1 MTSSRK
7 PPIYRMVW
15 MSTIIPTHSNQNT
28 APLKRRIFLF
38 SISMILLIA
47 AASPIFLR
55 TNSEFD
61 LVFKTYAKLLLQG
74 EDIYHEGSVFM
85 YPPWMAFICIP
96 FNSLPQWLSRLSWGT
111 INIFFFYLAID
122 SSWKI
127 SKPVFASNEK
137 FGWIAFIIG
146 LICTTTYFLN
156 CLSHQQFDVIIAGTI
171 LFGCLQLSKAKDIN
185 GGILLGVAAACKL
198 TPLLFLP
205 YLIYRFRWKATLAFA
220 AGFLFCNFI
229 ADIILGLPPEGKP
242 RPIIFV
248 ERFLAP
254 MTKPDFVPGTWGSEI
269 IYNQSLAGTG
279 KRFTQT
285 HIETKEGKYSVIIE
299 PDNAKSPKVK
309 PILMGLVLFGTAMSL
324 FCWGW
329 PGNPSNLNTTGSPQF
344 ALEASMILCAMLL
357 LSPMSSKAHFG
368 ILILPAFCLA
378 RMLESKQKALAIFF
392 LAIPLL
398 MGILLNKDLSGA
410 NIYTLLLWVAG
421 VTWSTISLFLGNAI
435 LRYFAKQQ
443 QTNSQPLD

>member
-1 MTSSRK
+1 
-7 PPIYRMVW
+7 
-15 MSTIIPTHSNQNT
+15 MSTIIPSHSNHNT
-28 APLKRRIFLF
+28 VHLKRKILLF

-61 LVFKTYAKLLLQG
+61 LVFKPYAKLLLQG

-122 SSWKI
+122 SAWKI
-127 SKPVFASNEK
+127 SKSVFASNEK

-146 LICTTTYFLN
+146 LICVTTYFLN

-205 YLIYRFRWKATLAFA
+205 YLIYRFRWKAIMAFVV
-220 AGFLFCNFI
+220 GFLFCNFI
-229 ADIILGLPPEGKP
+229 PDIILGLPPEGKP
-242 RPIIFV
+242 RPMIFI

-299 PDNAKSPKVK
+299 PDNSQSPKVK
-309 PILMGLVLFGTAMSL
+309 PILMGLVLFGTVMTF

-329 PGNPSNLNTTGSPQF
+329 PGNPSNLNTTATPQF

-392 LAIPLL
+392 LAIPLM

-443 QTNSQPLD
+443 QLTS

>member
-122 SSWKI
+122 SAWKI

>member
-7 PPIYRMVW
+7 HPIYRMVW

-122 SSWKI
+122 SAWKI

>member
-1 MTSSRK
+1 
-7 PPIYRMVW
+7 MVW
-15 MSTIIPTHSNQNT
+15 MPTIIPTHSNHNT
-28 APLKRRIFLF
+28 VSLKRRILLF
-38 SISMILLIA
+38 SISTILLIA

-122 SSWKI
+122 SAWKI
-127 SKPVFASNEK
+127 SKSVFASNEK

-146 LICTTTYFLN
+146 LICATTYFLN

-205 YLIYRFRWKATLAFA
+205 YLIYRFRWKAIMAFVV
-220 AGFLFCNFI
+220 GFLFCNFI
-229 ADIILGLPPEGKP
+229 PDIILGLPPEGKP
-242 RPIIFV
+242 RPMIFV

-299 PDNAKSPKVK
+299 PDNAQSPKVK
-309 PILMGLVLFGTAMSL
+309 PILMGLVLFGTAMTL

-329 PGNPSNLNTTGSPQF
+329 PGNPSNLNTTATPQF

-392 LAIPLL
+392 LAIPLM
-398 MGILLNKDLSGA
+398 MGILLNKDLSGS

-443 QTNSQPLD
+443 QLNS

>member
-1 MTSSRK
+1 
-7 PPIYRMVW
+7 
-15 MSTIIPTHSNQNT
+15 MSTIIPSHSNHNT
-28 APLKRRIFLF
+28 VHLKRKILLF

-61 LVFKTYAKLLLQG
+61 LVFKPYAKLLLQG
-74 EDIYHEGSVFM
+74 KDIYHEGSVFM

-96 FNSLPQWLSRLSWGT
+96 FNSFPQWLSRLSWGT

-122 SSWKI
+122 SAWKI
-127 SKPVFASNEK
+127 SKSVFASNEK

-146 LICTTTYFLN
+146 LTCVTTYFLN

-205 YLIYRFRWKATLAFA
+205 YLIYRFRWKAIMAFVV
-220 AGFLFCNFI
+220 GFLFCNFI
-229 ADIILGLPPEGKP
+229 PDIILGLPPEGKP
-242 RPIIFV
+242 RPMIFV

-254 MTKPDFVPGTWGSEI
+254 MAKPDFVPGTWGSEI

-299 PDNAKSPKVK
+299 PDNAQSPKVK
-309 PILMGLVLFGTAMSL
+309 PILMGLVLFGTAMTL

-329 PGNPSNLNTTGSPQF
+329 PGNPSNLNSTGSPQF

-368 ILILPAFCLA
+368 ILILPAFCLT
-378 RMLESKQKALAIFF
+378 RMLESRQKALAIFF
-392 LAIPLL
+392 LVIPIM

-421 VTWSTISLFLGNAI
+421 VTWSTISLFLGNSI

-443 QTNSQPLD
+443 QLNS

>member
-1 MTSSRK
+1 
-7 PPIYRMVW
+7 
-15 MSTIIPTHSNQNT
+15 MSTIIPTHSNHKT
-28 APLKRRIFLF
+28 VSLKRRILLF

-111 INIFFFYLAID
+111 INIFFFVLAID
-122 SSWKI
+122 SAWKI
-127 SKPVFASNEK
+127 SKSVFASNEK

-146 LICTTTYFLN
+146 LICVTTYFLN

-185 GGILLGVAAACKL
+185 GGILLGIAAACKL

-205 YLIYRFRWKATLAFA
+205 YLIYRFRWKAIMAFVV
-220 AGFLFCNFI
+220 GFLFCNFI
-229 ADIILGLPPEGKP
+229 PDIILGLPPEGKP
-242 RPIIFV
+242 RPMIFI

-285 HIETKEGKYSVIIE
+285 HIEIKEGKYSVIIE
-299 PDNAKSPKVK
+299 PDNTQSTKVK
-309 PILMGLVLFGTAMSL
+309 PILMGLVLFGTAMTL

-329 PGNPSNLNTTGSPQF
+329 PGNPSHLNTTSSPQF

-378 RMLESKQKALAIFF
+378 RMLESRQKALAIFF

-410 NIYTLLLWVAG
+410 NTYTLLLWVAG

-443 QTNSQPLD
+443 QLTS

>member
-1 MTSSRK
+1 MTPFRK
-7 PPIYRMVW
+7 PPINRMIW
-15 MSTIIPTHSNQNT
+15 MSTIIPPHSNHNT
-28 APLKRRIFLF
+28 VHLKRKIVLF
-38 SISMILLIA
+38 FISMILLIA

-61 LVFKTYAKLLLQG
+61 LVFKIYAKLLLQG

-122 SSWKI
+122 SAWKI
-127 SKPVFASNEK
+127 SKSVFTSNEK

-146 LICTTTYFLN
+146 LICVTTYFLN

-171 LFGCLQLSKAKDIN
+171 LFGCLQLSKTKEIN
-185 GGILLGVAAACKL
+185 GGILLGAAAACKL

-229 ADIILGLPPEGKP
+229 PDIILGFPPEGKP

-269 IYNQSLAGTG
+269 IYNQSLAGTA

-285 HIETKEGKYSVIIE
+285 HIEVKEGKYSVIIE
-299 PDNAKSPKVK
+299 PDNTQSPKVK
-309 PILMGLVLFGTAMSL
+309 SILMGLVLFGTAMSL

-329 PGNPSNLNTTGSPQF
+329 PGNPSNLNTTGAPQF

-378 RMLESKQKALAIFF
+378 RMLESNQKTLAIFF
-392 LAIPLL
+392 LAIPLI

-421 VTWSTISLFLGNAI
+421 VTWSTISLFLGNAT

-443 QTNSQPLD
+443 QLNS

>member
-7 PPIYRMVW
+7 PPINRMVW
-15 MSTIIPTHSNQNT
+15 MSTIIPTHSNHNT
-28 APLKRRIFLF
+28 VPLKRRIVLF

-122 SSWKI
+122 SAWKI
-127 SKPVFASNEK
+127 SKSVFASNEK

-146 LICTTTYFLN
+146 LICVTTYFLN

-299 PDNAKSPKVK
+299 PDNLQSPKVK
-309 PILMGLVLFGTAMSL
+309 PILMGLILFGTVMTL

-378 RMLESKQKALAIFF
+378 RVLESRQKALAIFF

-421 VTWSTISLFLGNAI
+421 VTWSTISLFLGIAI

-443 QTNSQPLD
+443 QPKS

>member
-1 MTSSRK
+1 
-7 PPIYRMVW
+7 
-15 MSTIIPTHSNQNT
+15 MSTIPMQPNHNT
-28 APLKRRIFLF
+28 GALKNRIVFF
-38 SISMILLIA
+38 SISLVLLLA

-61 LVFKTYAKLLLQG
+61 LVFKTYANLLIQG

-96 FNSLPQWLSRLSWGT
+96 FNTLPQWLSRLSWGI
-111 INIFFFYLAID
+111 INIFFLYLAID
-122 SSWKI
+122 SAWKI
-127 SKPVFASNEK
+127 SRAVFPSNDK

-146 LICTTTYFLN
+146 LICASTYFLN
-156 CLSHQQFDVIIAGTI
+156 CLSHQQFDVLIAGTI
-171 LFGCLQLSKAKDIN
+171 LFGCLQLSKNKEIN

-205 YLIYRFRWKATLAFA
+205 YLIYRFRRKAVLAFVL
-220 AGFLFCNFI
+220 GFLFCNFI
-229 ADIILGLPPEGKP
+229 PDIILGLPKEGKP
-242 RPIIFV
+242 RAVIFV

-269 IYNQSLAGTG
+269 IYNQSLAGSG

-285 HIETKEGKYSVIIE
+285 HIETKDGKYSVIIDS
-299 PDNAKSPKVK
+299 DNSQSTKVK
-309 PILMGLVLFGTAMSL
+309 PILMGLVLFGTAMTL
-324 FCWGW
+324 FCWGR
-329 PGNPSNLNTTGSPQF
+329 PGNPSNLNTLGSPQF

-378 RMLESKQKALAIFF
+378 RMLESQKKILALFF
-392 LAIPLL
+392 LAVPLL
-398 MGILLNKDLSGA
+398 IGFLLNKDLSGA

-421 VTWSTISLFLGNAI
+421 VTWSTISLFLGNTM
-435 LRYFAKQQ
+435 LRYSTKNA
-443 QTNSQPLD
+443 NESLIHH

>member
-7 PPIYRMVW
+7 HPIYRMVW

>member
-1 MTSSRK
+1 
-7 PPIYRMVW
+7 
-15 MSTIIPTHSNQNT
+15 MSTIIPTHSNHKT
-28 APLKRRIFLF
+28 VSLKRRILLF

-61 LVFKTYAKLLLQG
+61 LVFKPYAKLLLQG

-122 SSWKI
+122 SAWKI
-127 SKPVFASNEK
+127 SKSVFASNEK

-146 LICTTTYFLN
+146 LICVTTYFLN

-205 YLIYRFRWKATLAFA
+205 YLIYRFRWKAIMALVV
-220 AGFLFCNFI
+220 GFLFCNFI
-229 ADIILGLPPEGKP
+229 PDIILGLPPEGKP
-242 RPIIFV
+242 RPMIFV
-248 ERFLAP
+248 DRFLAP

-299 PDNAKSPKVK
+299 PDNAQSPKVK
-309 PILMGLVLFGTAMSL
+309 PILMGLVLFGTAMTF

-329 PGNPSNLNTTGSPQF
+329 PGNPSNLNTTGTPQF

-392 LAIPLL
+392 LAIPLM

-443 QTNSQPLD
+443 QLTS

>member
-1 MTSSRK
+1 
-7 PPIYRMVW
+7 

-122 SSWKI
+122 SAWKI

-269 IYNQSLAGTG
+269 IYNQSLAGTA

-285 HIETKEGKYSVIIE
+285 HLETKEGKYSVIIE
-299 PDNAKSPKVK
+299 PGNAQSPKVK

-329 PGNPSNLNTTGSPQF
+329 PGNPSNSNTTGTPQF

-392 LAIPLL
+392 LAIPLM

-421 VTWSTISLFLGNAI
+421 VTWSTISLFLGNAT

-443 QTNSQPLD
+443 QQTDSNSLD

>member
-1 MTSSRK
+1 
-7 PPIYRMVW
+7 
-15 MSTIIPTHSNQNT
+15 MSTIIPTHSNHNT
-28 APLKRRIFLF
+28 VPLKRRIVLF

-122 SSWKI
+122 SAWKI
-127 SKPVFASNEK
+127 SKSVFASNEK

-146 LICTTTYFLN
+146 LICVTTYFLN

-229 ADIILGLPPEGKP
+229 PDIILGLPPEGKP

-285 HIETKEGKYSVIIE
+285 HIETKESKYSVIIE
-299 PDNAKSPKVK
+299 PDNAQSTKVK
-309 PILMGLVLFGTAMSL
+309 PILMGLVLFGTAMTL

-329 PGNPSNLNTTGSPQF
+329 PGNPSNLNTTCSPQF

-378 RMLESKQKALAIFF
+378 RMLESRQKALAIFF

-410 NIYTLLLWVAG
+410 NTYTLLLWVAG
-421 VTWSTISLFLGNAI
+421 VTWSTISLFLGIAI

-443 QTNSQPLD
+443 QSNSQPLD

>member
-7 PPIYRMVW
+7 HPIYRMVW

-38 SISMILLIA
+38 SINMILLIA

-127 SKPVFASNEK
+127 SKPVFASNKK